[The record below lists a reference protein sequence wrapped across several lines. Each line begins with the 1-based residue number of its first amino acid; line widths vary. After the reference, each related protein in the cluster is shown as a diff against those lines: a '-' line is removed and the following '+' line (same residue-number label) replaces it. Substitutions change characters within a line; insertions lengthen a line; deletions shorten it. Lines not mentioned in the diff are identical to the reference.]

1 MDQELLSYVF
11 NTNKMNKGD
20 ILEAVTEPDFI
31 IEVIEVKNKEIFI
44 GKVIQ
49 FPAKSNRWANTQTI
63 GKTGRYLTRDFI
75 PSIVVTRDFKLKEIG
90 L

>member
-1 MDQELLSYVF
+1 MEEI
-11 NTNKMNKGD
+11 NTMNKGD

-31 IEVIEVKNKEIFI
+31 IEVIDLDESKLEIFV

-49 FPAKSNRWANTQTI
+49 FPEKSNRWANTQTI
-63 GKTGRYLTRDFI
+63 GKIGRYLKRDFI
-75 PSIVVTRDFKLKEIG
+75 PSIVASRDIKLKEIG